1 VRSDRFWLLVL
12 GAVVIVSAI
21 IALLFLQ
28 EPASY
33 AYIYK
38 NGVLTETVSLNAVTG
53 PYTITVE
60 DSLGTNVI
68 EVERGCVRM
77 LQADCPDGTCVRQ
90 GWVSGAATP
99 IVCLPHRLV
108 ITFESGSQDI
118 DAVVG

>member
-1 VRSDRFWLLVL
+1 LKSDRFWLLIL
-12 GAVVIVSAI
+12 GAAVIVSAI
-21 IALLFLQ
+21 IALFFLQ

-33 AYIYK
+33 AHMYK
-38 NGVLTETVSLNAVTG
+38 HGVLTETVSLNAVTE
-53 PYTITVE
+53 PYTITFE

-68 EVERGCVRM
+68 EVERGRVRM
-77 LQADCPDGTCVRQ
+77 LQADCPDITCVRQ

-108 ITFESGSQDI
+108 ITFEGGSPDI